1 MENKA
6 AGYQIRSFPFRTG
19 NQKRSKMFQFS
30 GWFFF
35 LTLIFCSAPPGYAS
49 EDIAH
54 TKHNLAANPDI
65 QAGNGT
71 FNLNGDICVFCHT
84 PHGGRTDVAGGAAP
98 LWNRRISAANG
109 TSSAY
114 YTPYDSPNFDKA
126 GVTPGSPKGV
136 SLACLSCHDGTIAF
150 DSLINAPGS
159 GGFFPA
165 NKKGT
170 GPGGSVG
177 LTFNGLAIDPSTK
190 TFRSGNRTD
199 NSIGGFVFFGSDGST
214 SNNNLGGA
222 APFPNLTTDLS
233 DDHPVGMAIPATD
246 PQFNQI
252 LSNINIAPNGDGHT
266 AGSSSNKVF
275 WITRDG
281 ALQPDKRDRLR
292 AYPSDPSSPD
302 TPYIECA
309 SCHNPH
315 EASRPLGQPLATDPI
330 NPLTVNNSRFLR
342 APNPNRPGMSMNDRN
357 ASSAL
362 CLSCHQK

>member
-1 MENKA
+1 MN
-6 AGYQIRSFPFRTG
+6 G
-19 NQKRSKMFQFS
+19 NP
-30 GWFFF
+30 WFKCFF
-35 LTLIFCSAPPGYAS
+35 VLVLFLIQAVRVDAS

-65 QAGNGT
+65 QATNGT

-84 PHGGRTDVAGGAAP
+84 PHGGRLDVGGGAAP
-98 LWNRRISAANG
+98 LWNRRLSNVTAF
-109 TSSAY
+109 
-114 YTPYDSPNFDKA
+114 TPYDSPNFDKA
-126 GVTPGSPKGV
+126 GITPGQPKGV

-150 DSLINAPGS
+150 DSLVNAPGS
-159 GGFFPA
+159 GGFFMN
-165 NKKGT
+165 NKLQT

-177 LTFNGLAIDPSTK
+177 LMFNGPAVDPSNK

-199 NSIGGFVFFGSDGST
+199 NSIGGFIFFGPDGAT
-214 SNNNLGGA
+214 PNGNTGGA
-222 APFPNLTTDLS
+222 APFPNLTPDLS
-233 DDHPVGMAIPATD
+233 DDHPVGMAIPPTD
-246 PQFNQI
+246 PQFTQI
-252 LSNINIAPNGDGHT
+252 LSNINIAPAGDGHL
-266 AGSSSNKVF
+266 AGSNSNKIF

-292 AYPSDPSSPD
+292 AYPSDPTNPD
-302 TPYIECA
+302 VPYIECA

-315 EASRPLGQPLATDPI
+315 EASRPSGQPSYTDPV

-342 APNPNRPGMSMNDRN
+342 APNPNRPGIDLNDRN